1 MIDNLLRFHDHIHHI
16 KGKIAKRIGAMYR
29 SKNVLPLKDRKMFAN
44 ALMLPQFDYL
54 DIIWCR
60 TAKYQLNSLDV
71 LYKKVAKIAL
81 DVDIREPS
89 LNVYSSMKWL
99 PLHLRRQLHLSTY
112 MYKIINNQGPQ
123 QFNSTFSYVSGGSR
137 DAEKCNL
144 YTPKSRS
151 HKSFEFLGAKC
162 WNSISHNVRTSSSV
176 ESLVSEMKRKFMDK
190 VCNNSRYTVNNN
202 FDFFLQIE

>member
-1 MIDNLLRFHDHIHHI
+1 
-16 KGKIAKRIGAMYR
+16 
-29 SKNVLPLKDRKMFAN
+29 MFAN
-44 ALMLPQFDYL
+44 ALMLPQFFDHL

-60 TAKYQLNSLDV
+60 TSNYQLNSLDV

-112 MYKIINNQGPQ
+112 MYKIINSLGPQ

-144 YTPKSRS
+144 YTPKSRL

-162 WNSISHNVRTSSSV
+162 WNSISHTVRTSNSV
-176 ESLVSEMKRKFMDK
+176 ESLVSHLKGKFMDE
-190 VCNNSRYTVNNN
+190 VCNNSRYNVNNN